1 MLNID
6 YRYIYS
12 LGGLILTIIYII
24 INLYRKDLSK
34 LLIIFSVVSIFF
46 VSITEFLFFKDYW
59 YPPDII
65 DFKFIGIRII
75 LGDILIAIS
84 APPIMSVLFPLFFRL
99 KLNGVLNRK
108 VLLIY
113 FIKLFLAH
121 LILVIFYFLITI
133 YLNINS
139 IFSWIIVCTVAS
151 LLVIFIRRDLLK
163 SYLFT
168 AILSGTGTF
177 IFYYIFQFLIGNNYL
192 YSVWLLD
199 HTKYSIHFLNIDIP
213 LTEVMFSTFAG
224 PFYGLVQPFL
234 LKYKYKK
241 SSDK

>member
-1 MLNID
+1 MINID
-6 YRYIYS
+6 YKYIYS
-12 LGGLILTIIYII
+12 LGGLILILIYIV
-24 INLYRKDLSK
+24 INIYRKDLSK
-34 LLIIFSVVSIFF
+34 LLIIFSLVSILF

-65 DFKFIGIRII
+65 DFEFIGIRII

-84 APPIMSVLFPLFFRL
+84 APSIMSVLYPLVFRL
-99 KLNGVLNRK
+99 KFNGILNWK
-108 VLLIY
+108 VLYSY

-121 LILVIFYFLITI
+121 LISVIFYFLITI
-133 YLNINS
+133 FLNINS
-139 IFSWIIVCTVAS
+139 IFSWIMVCTVAS
-151 LLVIFIRRDLLK
+151 SVILFIRRDLLK

-168 AILSGTGTF
+168 AILSGVGTF
-177 IFYYIFQFLIGNNYL
+177 IFYYIFQFLIGNDYL

-199 HTKYSIHFLNIDIP
+199 HTKYSIHFLGLDIP
-213 LTEVMFSTFAG
+213 STEVMFSTFAG

-234 LKYKYKK
+234 LKYEYKK